1 MPAACAAFVTQPVD
15 SSAVRNRRC
24 LAGVQCA
31 RACADGGGSG
41 DVVIQEDRSE
51 EILHWKGFCW
61 GGVVGIGVSG
71 AGRGV
76 DGEMAAYGIQT
87 SKVDIWL
94 FAAS

>member
-51 EILHWKGFCW
+51 EILHWKGFCR
-61 GGVVGIGVSG
+61 GGVVRIGVRVETRSEPEC
-71 AGRGV
+71 
-76 DGEMAAYGIQT
+76 DGGSEAYG
-87 SKVDIWL
+87 
-94 FAAS
+94 